1 MNVRFPGEATG
12 GAVGGYPRGG
22 ILQDHVRRDV
32 GEGFVDGGE
41 AHLYLE
47 HGVLVEGLHAGFYGD
62 ALQLGD
68 FGFLLIAATS
78 SSELVMSSWM
88 PTRPLYRRRRRWVRR
103 RF

>member
-1 MNVRFPGEATG
+1 
-12 GAVGGYPRGG
+12 
-22 ILQDHVRRDV
+22 
-32 GEGFVDGGE
+32 
-41 AHLYLE
+41 
-47 HGVLVEGLHAGFYGD
+47 LVEGLHAGFYGD